1 MPWSRRFDD
10 PIQPPKGKP
19 LITLKDAAAYI
30 MKLPKLAATNRPLI
44 SCLKCDGSDCE
55 KSDSSSCGFT

>member
-1 MPWSRRFDD
+1 MSWSRLFDD
-10 PIQPPKGKP
+10 PIRLPKGKP
-19 LITLKDAAAYI
+19 LAMLKDAAAYI
-30 MKLPKLAATNRPLI
+30 MALPKLAATNRPLI